1 MLPRRAEGL
10 LERAARQLAEARTP
24 GEVVARA
31 AGLVHDGARRGA
43 RRHPDARGGRRLPS
57 DPLAAS
63 GLALWRGAGAP
74 LRAVVRS
81 RSRSEDPAPGRA
93 ELVVPLRAE
102 HGSAALLVVGGRES
116 GMPYTDAEERLLEGL
131 RIVAA
136 TALGA
141 AATAAD
147 LEARVREKTAD
158 LARGLRD
165 RQRVLEAAKG
175 ICGAE
180 DAEDV
185 LARLAAFAGAEG
197 GAPRL
202 IADGGRGGHRSSAA
216 SRRPAARRDSSP
228 STASRPSGPASWRRS
243 STRSACSRGSP
254 SRASASSP
262 S

>member
-1 MLPRRAEGL
+1 
-10 LERAARQLAEARTP
+10 
-24 GEVVARA
+24 
-31 AGLVHDGARRGA
+31 
-43 RRHPDARGGRRLPS
+43 
-57 DPLAAS
+57 
-63 GLALWRGAGAP
+63 
-74 LRAVVRS
+74 
-81 RSRSEDPAPGRA
+81 
-93 ELVVPLRAE
+93 
-102 HGSAALLVVGGRES
+102 
-116 GMPYTDAEERLLEGL
+116 MPYTDAEERLLEGL

-147 LEARVREKTAD
+147 LEAGVREKTVD

-180 DAEDV
+180 DAEEV

-197 GAPRL
+197 GAPRFAAE
-202 IADGGRGGHRSSAA
+202 ADAPSSDA
-216 SRRPAARRDSSP
+216 SRRPAARRDTSP
-228 STASRPSGPASWRRS
+228 STGSPPSVPASWRRS